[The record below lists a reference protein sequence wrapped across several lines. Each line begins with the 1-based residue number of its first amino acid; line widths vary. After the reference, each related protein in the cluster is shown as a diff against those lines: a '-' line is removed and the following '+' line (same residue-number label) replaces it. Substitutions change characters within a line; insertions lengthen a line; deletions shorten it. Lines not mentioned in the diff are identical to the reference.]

1 MLKRTVS
8 VVLALSILVLLT
20 AMGGKG
26 GGFERAPRV
35 DKNFTVVVTDA
46 SGNKITGDK
55 FSWEGR
61 IRFSG
66 YMGLAE
72 VNLPFD
78 RIKEVTVGE
87 KREKKVR
94 VTAHLADGSEA
105 VLDVDADSRCFG
117 EAGFGSFMLTLEEI
131 KAISFKG
138 MKETVPED
146 APLIQRR
153 A

>member
-1 MLKRTVS
+1 MLKR
-8 VVLALSILVLLT
+8 VLSAVFVLSLFVLLT

-46 SGNKITGDK
+46 SGNKITGEK

-61 IRFSG
+61 VRFSG
-66 YMGLAE
+66 YLGLAE

-78 RIKEVTVGE
+78 RIKELTVGE
-87 KREKKVR
+87 KKEKKVR
-94 VTAHLADGSEA
+94 VTAHLVDGSET
-105 VLDVDADSRCFG
+105 VVDVDADSRCYG
-117 EAGFGSFMLTLEEI
+117 EAGFGSFMLTMDEI

-138 MKETVPED
+138 VKEMVPE
-146 APLIQRR
+146 ARH
-153 A
+153 

>member
-8 VVLALSILVLLT
+8 VVFAMSILVLLT

-46 SGNKITGDK
+46 SGNKISGDK

-61 IRFSG
+61 TRFSG

-87 KREKKVR
+87 KRERKVH
-94 VTAHLADGSEA
+94 VTAHLADDSE
-105 VLDVDADSRCFG
+105 VSLDVDADSRCFG
-117 EAGFGSFMLTLEEI
+117 EAGFGSFMLTMEEI
-131 KAISFKG
+131 KTITFKG
-138 MKETVPED
+138 MKEAVPE
-146 APLIQRR
+146 ARH
-153 A
+153 

>member
-1 MLKRTVS
+1 MLKRASTM
-8 VVLALSILVLLT
+8 VLVLSFFVLLT

-35 DKNFTVVVTDA
+35 DKNFTVIVTDA
-46 SGNKITGDK
+46 SGNKINGEK

-87 KREKKVR
+87 KKEKKVR
-94 VTAHLADGSEA
+94 VTAHLADGGEVA
-105 VLDVDADSRCFG
+105 LDVDADSRCYG
-117 EAGFGSFMLTLEEI
+117 EAGFGSFMLTMDEI
-131 KAISFKG
+131 KAINFKG
-138 MKETVPED
+138 MKEVVPE
-146 APLIQRR
+146 ARH
-153 A
+153 

>member
-1 MLKRTVS
+1 MLKRTS
-8 VVLALSILVLLT
+8 TVVGILFFFVLLT

-35 DKNFTVVVTDA
+35 DKNFAVVVTDK
-46 SGNKITGDK
+46 SGNQINGEK

-78 RIKEVTVGE
+78 RIKEVAVGD
-87 KREKKVR
+87 KRDRKVR
-94 VTAHLADGSEA
+94 MTAKLADGSET
-105 VLDVDADSRCFG
+105 VIEIDADTRCYG
-117 EAGFGSFMLTLEEI
+117 ESVFGSFMLTMEEI
-131 KAISFKG
+131 KSIAFKS
-138 MKETVPED
+138 MK
-146 APLIQRR
+146 
-153 A
+153 

>member
-1 MLKRTVS
+1 MLKRAST
-8 VVLALSILVLLT
+8 VVLVLSFFVLLT

-35 DKNFTVVVTDA
+35 DKNFTVVVTDT
-46 SGNKITGDK
+46 SGNKINGEK

-66 YMGLAE
+66 YLGLAE

-87 KREKKVR
+87 KKEKKVR
-94 VTAHLADGSEA
+94 VTAHLADGSE
-105 VLDVDADSRCFG
+105 VVVDVDADSRCYG
-117 EAGFGSFMLTLEEI
+117 EAGFGSFMLTMDEI
-131 KAISFKG
+131 KAVSFKG
-138 MKETVPED
+138 MKEVVPE
-146 APLIQRR
+146 ARH
-153 A
+153 

>member
-1 MLKRTVS
+1 MLKRASS
-8 VVLALSILVLLT
+8 VVFVLSLFVLLT

-46 SGNKITGDK
+46 SGNKITGEK

-66 YMGLAE
+66 YLGLAE

-78 RIKEVTVGE
+78 RIKELTVGE
-87 KREKKVR
+87 KKEKKVR
-94 VTAHLADGSEA
+94 VTAHLVDGSET
-105 VLDVDADSRCFG
+105 VVDVDADSRCYG
-117 EAGFGSFMLTLEEI
+117 EAGFGSFMLTMDEI

-138 MKETVPED
+138 VKEMVPE
-146 APLIQRR
+146 ARH
-153 A
+153 

>member
-1 MLKRTVS
+1 MLKRAST
-8 VVLALSILVLLT
+8 VVLVLSLFVLLT

-46 SGNKITGDK
+46 SGNKISGEK

-87 KREKKVR
+87 KKEKKVR
-94 VTAHLADGSEA
+94 LTAHLADGSDVA
-105 VLDVDADSRCFG
+105 FDVDADSRCYG
-117 EAGFGSFMLTLEEI
+117 EAGFGSFMLTLDEI

-138 MKETVPED
+138 MKEVVPE
-146 APLIQRR
+146 ARH
-153 A
+153 

>member
-1 MLKRTVS
+1 MLKRASSLVF
-8 VVLALSILVLLT
+8 VLSLFVLLT

-46 SGNKITGDK
+46 SGNKITGEK

-66 YMGLAE
+66 YLGLAE

-78 RIKEVTVGE
+78 RIKELTVGE
-87 KREKKVR
+87 KKEKKVR
-94 VTAHLADGSEA
+94 VTAHLVDGSET
-105 VLDVDADSRCFG
+105 VVDVDADSRCYG
-117 EAGFGSFMLTLEEI
+117 EAGFGSFMLTMDEI

-138 MKETVPED
+138 VKEMVPE
-146 APLIQRR
+146 ARH
-153 A
+153 

>member
-1 MLKRTVS
+1 MLKRAAS
-8 VVLALSILVLLT
+8 VVFTLFILALLT

-35 DKNFTVVVTDA
+35 DKNFTVAVTDA
-46 SGNKITGDK
+46 SGNTIKGEK

-94 VTAHLADGSEA
+94 VTAHLADNSEVA
-105 VLDVDADSRCFG
+105 LDVDADSRCFG
-117 EAGFGSFMLTLEEI
+117 EAGFGSFMLTMDEI
-131 KAISFKG
+131 RAISFKG
-138 MKETVPED
+138 MKEVAPE
-146 APLIQRR
+146 ARH
-153 A
+153 